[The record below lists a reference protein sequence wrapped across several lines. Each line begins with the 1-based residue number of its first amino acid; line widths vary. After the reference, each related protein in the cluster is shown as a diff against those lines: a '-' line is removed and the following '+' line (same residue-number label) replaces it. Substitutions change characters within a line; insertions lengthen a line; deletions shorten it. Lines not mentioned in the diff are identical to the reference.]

1 MLIGE
6 HQTQVA
12 FYTLMLSYCP
22 NLKASSTL
30 NKTSWYSY
38 KHFVKLHVLR
48 ADVSLVKSDTYNYIP
63 GLLVGRGKTQIS
75 RDFQSQIQGQ
85 NILFCGNFGGKFC
98 WQMFVFPQI
107 WQKFLM
113 EIDRNFEFCGSAT
126 TWNNLRSPDM

>member
-1 MLIGE
+1 MLIGK

-12 FYTLMLSYCP
+12 FYTLMLSYCQ

-63 GLLVGRGKTQIS
+63 GLLVGCRKNSNFAGFSGSNSGK
-75 RDFQSQIQGQ
+75 

-98 WQMFVFPQI
+98 WQMFGFPQI
-107 WQKFLM
+107 WQMFLM
-113 EIDRNFEFCGSAT
+113 KVDRNFEFCGSAT

>member
-1 MLIGE
+1 MLNGK

-38 KHFVKLHVLR
+38 KHFVKLNVLR

-63 GLLVGRGKTQIS
+63 GLLVGRGKNS
-75 RDFQSQIQGQ
+75 NFAGFSESNSGKKHP
-85 NILFCGNFGGKFC
+85 ILREFWGKILLTNVWFSTDLTK
-98 WQMFVFPQI
+98 VFKENRPQ
-107 WQKFLM
+107 F
-113 EIDRNFEFCGSAT
+113 
-126 TWNNLRSPDM
+126 

>member
-6 HQTQVA
+6 QQTQVA

-48 ADVSLVKSDTYNYIP
+48 ADVSSVKSDTYNYIP
-63 GLLVGRGKTQIS
+63 GLLVGRGKNSNSGTKHP
-75 RDFQSQIQGQ
+75 
-85 NILFCGNFGGKFC
+85 ILREFWGKILLTNVWFSTDLTK
-98 WQMFVFPQI
+98 VFNENRPQ
-107 WQKFLM
+107 F
-113 EIDRNFEFCGSAT
+113 
-126 TWNNLRSPDM
+126 

>member
-6 HQTQVA
+6 QQTQVA

-63 GLLVGRGKTQIS
+63 GLLVGRGKNSNFTGFSESNSGTKHPILREFWGKILLTNVWFSTDLTKVFNGS
-75 RDFQSQIQGQ
+75 R
-85 NILFCGNFGGKFC
+85 
-98 WQMFVFPQI
+98 PQ
-107 WQKFLM
+107 F
-113 EIDRNFEFCGSAT
+113 
-126 TWNNLRSPDM
+126 

>member
-22 NLKASSTL
+22 NLKAS
-30 NKTSWYSY
+30 SY

-63 GLLVGRGKTQIS
+63 GLLVGRGKNS
-75 RDFQSQIQGQ
+75 NFAGFSESNSGKKHP
-85 NILFCGNFGGKFC
+85 ILWEFWGKILLTNVWFSTDLTK
-98 WQMFVFPQI
+98 VFNENRPQ
-107 WQKFLM
+107 F
-113 EIDRNFEFCGSAT
+113 
-126 TWNNLRSPDM
+126 

>member
-6 HQTQVA
+6 HQTRVV
-12 FYTLMLSYCP
+12 FYTLMLSYCQ

-48 ADVSLVKSDTYNYIP
+48 ADVSLVKSDMYNYIP
-63 GLLVGRGKTQIS
+63 GLLEGWGKNS
-75 RDFQSQIQGQ
+75 NFAGFSESNSGKK
-85 NILFCGNFGGKFC
+85 ILFCGNFGGKFC
-98 WQMFVFPQI
+98 WQMFGFPQI

-113 EIDRNFEFCGSAT
+113 KIDPNFEFCGSAT

>member
-6 HQTQVA
+6 QQTQVA

-48 ADVSLVKSDTYNYIP
+48 ADVSSVKSDTYNYIP
-63 GLLVGRGKTQIS
+63 GLLVGRGKNSNFTGFSESNSGTKHPILREFWGKILLTNVWFSTDLTKVFNGS
-75 RDFQSQIQGQ
+75 RLQF
-85 NILFCGNFGGKFC
+85 
-98 WQMFVFPQI
+98 
-107 WQKFLM
+107 
-113 EIDRNFEFCGSAT
+113 
-126 TWNNLRSPDM
+126 

>member
-12 FYTLMLSYCP
+12 FYTLMLSYCQ

-48 ADVSLVKSDTYNYIP
+48 ADLSLVKSDTYKYIS
-63 GLLVGRGKTQIS
+63 GLLVIRGKNSNFAGFSESNSGKKHPILQEFWGKSLLTNVRFS
-75 RDFQSQIQGQ
+75 TDFINVLNENRLQ
-85 NILFCGNFGGKFC
+85 F
-98 WQMFVFPQI
+98 
-107 WQKFLM
+107 
-113 EIDRNFEFCGSAT
+113 
-126 TWNNLRSPDM
+126 

>member
-63 GLLVGRGKTQIS
+63 GLLVGRGKNFHGIFRVKF
-75 RDFQSQIQGQ
+75 RDKTSYFTG
-85 NILFCGNFGGKFC
+85 ILGENFADKC
-98 WQMFVFPQI
+98 LVFHRFD
-107 WQKFLM
+107 KSF
-113 EIDRNFEFCGSAT
+113 
-126 TWNNLRSPDM
+126 

>member
-12 FYTLMLSYCP
+12 FYTLMLSYCQ

-48 ADVSLVKSDTYNYIP
+48 ADVSLVKSEMYNYIP
-63 GLLVGRGKTQIS
+63 GLLLGHGKNSNFAGFLESNSGKKTS
-75 RDFQSQIQGQ
+75 FFAG
-85 NILFCGNFGGKFC
+85 ILGENFADK
-98 WQMFVFPQI
+98 MFGFPQI
-107 WQKFLM
+107 
-113 EIDRNFEFCGSAT
+113 
-126 TWNNLRSPDM
+126 